1 MVFLV
6 IDCNIDTGYIYIYIY
21 ICVCVCVCLYI
32 SFCIYKHF
40 SEKGSVGF
48 IGFSK
53 GPKEQKIYETLL
65 KTHLSSSFLYAIMVI
80 VMLQRNI
87 SLFGKLVGIE
97 QIPVAARS
105 KECFC
110 SRSLTGTVGS
120 NHAWST
126 ALSLS
131 LSLFLSCDR
140 SVLSGTDLSVG
151 LITRPEE
158 SYRVWCV

>member
-105 KECFC
+105 KEC
-110 SRSLTGTVGS
+110 SVAARLLGPWVRITPG
-120 NHAWST
+120 AR
-126 ALSLS
+126 LSLS